1 MSASLDHLNAKRG
14 SGMMRLLTILISG
27 VVGSAICIGAA
38 ISADKSPPKWQ
49 GKVDYWQPQWMQREL
64 WGPGRMPKGMQVRL
78 LRHWTYVNHGVPQA
92 YQNARSDVERNS
104 ATVVQGGQLYGQHC
118 ASCHGANGLGNGD
131 AGKSLL
137 PSPALLS
144 YMINRPISADEYL
157 LWAIADGGEQF
168 QTSMPAFK
176 DKLSR
181 TEIWK
186 IIAFMRAGFG
196 KQKDK

>member
-1 MSASLDHLNAKRG
+1 MKRLSAL
-14 SGMMRLLTILISG
+14 LISG
-27 VVGSAICIGAA
+27 LIASIFCSSLASSQG
-38 ISADKSPPKWQ
+38 KTTPEWQ

-78 LRHWTYVNHGVPQA
+78 LRHWTYVNHGVPED
-92 YQNARSDVERNS
+92 YQNARSKITRDSVAILE
-104 ATVVQGGQLYGQHC
+104 GGQLYNQHC
-118 ASCHGANGLGNGD
+118 TSCHGVNGLGNGD
-131 AGKSLL
+131 AGKSLM

-157 LWAIADGGEQF
+157 LWAISDGGQQF

-181 TEIWK
+181 NDIWK
-186 IIAFMRAGFG
+186 IIAYMRAGFG
-196 KQKDK
+196 KKKEK